1 MSRNND
7 SGCGCII
14 LLIAGIALIIFLA
27 VGFVGNFVSYSKSG
41 NKDTADASGL
51 FFLLLVGALYVAYRI
66 FKNK

>member
-27 VGFVGNFVSYSKSG
+27 LGFVGNFVSYSKSG

-51 FFLLLVGALYVAYRI
+51 LFLLLVGALYVAYRI